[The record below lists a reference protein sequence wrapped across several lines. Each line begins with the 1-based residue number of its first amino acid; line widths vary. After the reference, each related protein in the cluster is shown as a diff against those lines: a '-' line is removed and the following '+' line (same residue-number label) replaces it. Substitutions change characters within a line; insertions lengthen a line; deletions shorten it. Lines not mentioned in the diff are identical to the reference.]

1 MEEDFSFDFD
11 IKMPKLFHQMKKL
24 KADVAP
30 ALELSARVDTLEREH
45 INMVAH
51 INDIGNRQELLK
63 SQFDDLQKR
72 IEKLEKPEKKK

>member
-1 MEEDFSFDFD
+1 
-11 IKMPKLFHQMKKL
+11 MPKLFHQMKKL

-45 INMVAH
+45 INMVSH

-72 IEKLEKPEKKK
+72 IEKLEKEKKK